1 MAQRIYALGEPIGED
16 EHRPLPI
23 LALLMVGTVLWL
35 LLYGALGWRLWQNGA
50 VRIDAISL
58 ALLVATVLLG
68 AAVVLSWRMAW
79 PDLRVNPEQ
88 RKWRALSLA
97 KMLKLSPSEFEEYV
111 AQRMGLKPEPVSTQ
125 VIPRDRHAMYFATL
139 GVIAS
144 SIERLAQRLFA
155 RQGFAVTNT
164 PDVKDGGIDVL
175 ITDRYGQRG
184 VVQCK
189 RYSKTVGEPVV
200 RDLFGTMLHDGAD
213 HAYLV
218 TTASI
223 SPAAVKWAMDKPI
236 TLIDG
241 ASLEKLVK

>member
-111 AQRMGLKPEPVSTQ
+111 AQR
-125 VIPRDRHAMYFATL
+125 
-139 GVIAS
+139 
-144 SIERLAQRLFA
+144 LFA